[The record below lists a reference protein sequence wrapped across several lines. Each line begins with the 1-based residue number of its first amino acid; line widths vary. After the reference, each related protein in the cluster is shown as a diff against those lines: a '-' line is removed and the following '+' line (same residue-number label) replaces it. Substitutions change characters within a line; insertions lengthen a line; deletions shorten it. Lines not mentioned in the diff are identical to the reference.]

1 MKYIYFFLAFAL
13 TGCYNPQ
20 FCFVQN
26 EDITN
31 MYSSYVE
38 EWQNKATSS
47 FESAEK
53 TILSPKP
60 VPKPDDII
68 GPNPD
73 PTKCIC
79 KGTGVI
85 VHGDG
90 HKTSCEYHGKPS
102 AQPKGNVRIR

>member
-73 PTKCIC
+73 PIKCIC
-79 KGTGVI
+79 KGTGII
-85 VHGDG
+85 VQGDDHRTPCPFHSG
-90 HKTSCEYHGKPS
+90 QTQGIKKD
-102 AQPKGNVRIR
+102 VRTK

>member
-1 MKYIYFFLAFAL
+1 MKYIYIFLFL
-13 TGCYNPQ
+13 TIVGCCNPQ

-31 MYSSYVE
+31 MYSSYIE
-38 EWQNKATSS
+38 EWQNKAKLA
-47 FESAEK
+47 FEKSEK
-53 TILSPKP
+53 EIFAPKP
-60 VPKPDDII
+60 APKPDII

-90 HKTSCEYHGKPS
+90 HRTSCEYHGRS
-102 AQPKGNVRIR
+102 SIQPKGNVRMR